1 MFPLFLNNDL
11 GHTPDF
17 LSLPPVVS
25 NTITVMTMTAAV
37 MTMSDSSDRRES
49 SPYPL
54 LKTSTIT
61 HLSGADRKT
70 NQIKFNVKLYHLL
83 LVNSLLLCLR
93 ICWTWWTAVNLW
105 LAYFPLPF
113 QVNES
118 SLTRIWDSSQ
128 FSIPS
133 GEWFSLLCKCQLYLK
148 ARAFFL
154 IFKFHLVFID
164 L

>member
-25 NTITVMTMTAAV
+25 NTITVMTMTAVV

-49 SPYPL
+49 PPPP
-54 LKTSTIT
+54 KTSTIA
-61 HLSGADRKT
+61 HLSGTDGKT

-83 LVNSLLLCLR
+83 LVNSLFLCLR
-93 ICWTWWTAVNLW
+93 ICWTWWTAVNPW

-128 FSIPS
+128 ILNSIWWVILIIMQMSALPEGKS
-133 GEWFSLLCKCQLYLK
+133 FLLN
-148 ARAFFL
+148 
-154 IFKFHLVFID
+154 I
-164 L
+164 